1 MIEIKDLLSKW
12 SHLLISEDVKKK
24 SLLRVLKE
32 VLDLDIDSNDL
43 SIKNDVVYLNIKPI
57 YRSQILIKREE
68 IFNKLKDALGDKAPS
83 DIR

>member
-43 SIKNDVVYLNIKPI
+43 NIKNDVVYLNIKPI
-57 YRSQILIKREE
+57 YRSQILIK
-68 IFNKLKDALGDKAPS
+68 
-83 DIR
+83 

>member
-12 SHLLISEDVKKK
+12 SHLLVSEGAKKNA
-24 SLLRVLKE
+24 LLLVLKE
-32 VLDLDIDSNDL
+32 VLDLDIDSNAVT
-43 SIKNDVVYLNIKPI
+43 IKNGTVYLDIKPI

-68 IFNKLKDALGDKAPS
+68 IFSKLKERLGNKTPN